1 MQPVMRQSLV
11 VALSGLA
18 LVSLVACNANKPA
31 ANPTKA
37 KAAATAPAAKDAM
50 GGMGQM
56 GAMKQ

>member
-1 MQPVMRQSLV
+1 MRQSLV

-37 KAAATAPAAKDAM
+37 NPEASAPASKDAM

-56 GAMKQ
+56 GGMKQ